1 MVQRL
6 KLDGDTFDAW
16 RERPGGAR
24 LAVFVAT
31 WCQPCESLLATLA
44 TSGDEL
50 ALDQPVGV
58 VDVDREPALAERY
71 GVRGTPTLTL
81 FVNGEART
89 SRVGAL
95 SPSQLSQLCDEATRS

>member
-1 MVQRL
+1 MTQRL

-24 LAVFVAT
+24 LAVFVAA
-31 WCQPCESLLATLA
+31 WCEPCESLLATLA
-44 TSGDEL
+44 TSGDGL
-50 ALDQPVGV
+50 PLDQPVGV
-58 VDVDREPALAERY
+58 VDVDREPVLAERY

-95 SPSQLSQLCDEATRS
+95 SRSQLAQLCDEAARS